1 MPSTKNKLNVKSLSP
16 NKEYVWKVRTIC
28 ADGLVSDFSP
38 EQNFTTLPLREGEL
52 SATAVVTIYPNPASD
67 VVYIQSDNA
76 EIKSVTFF
84 DMSGQLVLS
93 TTADVSEG
101 INTSSLTA
109 GMYLIRIETNNEVIN
124 QQLIIHN

>member
-1 MPSTKNKLNVKSLSP
+1 
-16 NKEYVWKVRTIC
+16 
-28 ADGLVSDFSP
+28 
-38 EQNFTTLPLREGEL
+38 
-52 SATAVVTIYPNPASD
+52 
-67 VVYIQSDNA
+67 VYIQSDNA

-109 GMYLIRIETNNEVIN
+109 GMYLIRIETNDEVIN